1 MPTALA
7 QVREVLG
14 ADAVIVSQE
23 KNAAGQI
30 ELTAAVEDAD
40 EISFNR
46 DERVE
51 VKPARW
57 KYDDGRLRESLDYHG
72 VLDIVKERILA
83 GCRKMSVEANIRDD
97 KELFR
102 IFWIV
107 GSRLNCLWGCR
118 VRENQRQ

>member
-1 MPTALA
+1 MRLKNFTAPDMPTALA

-57 KYDDGRLRESLDYHG
+57 KYDDGRLRESPACW
-72 VLDIVKERILA
+72 ILLRNGFWPA
-83 GCRKMSVEANIRDD
+83 AVRCLSKQ
-97 KELFR
+97 
-102 IFWIV
+102 IFGMIK
-107 GSRLNCLWGCR
+107 SF
-118 VRENQRQ
+118 